1 VTTSAPAPL
10 GEWPHEGLERVERC
24 PACSSTSR
32 RLIYADLVDSTYM
45 RAPGRWQ
52 LFRCVSCSCA
62 YLDPR
67 PNAQTIHLAYDMYY
81 EGASAPPAAGTV
93 RGWRPWR
100 RALRNGYL
108 NSRYGYRAAP
118 SSRLGAL
125 VVPLLPRHR
134 ERADE
139 LVRHLHA
146 REGHARLLDI
156 GCGEGTFLADM
167 QALGWSAQGIEPTG
181 DGAEIARRRGVA
193 VAQAAF
199 PEVSLSANS
208 FDAVTMRLVF
218 EALPDPVEA
227 ILTCRRAL
235 KPGGIF
241 WIASPSLDSLA
252 HRVFG
257 RNWIFLD
264 PPRHAV
270 LYTPSSLI
278 RLMTELGFSI
288 LAMRPSRQAPW
299 SYRTSAAIS
308 RGLPPF
314 RQPPPLSR
322 TLALR
327 ARLADLRALRRPE
340 LADVVVVLARKS

>member
-1 VTTSAPAPL
+1 VTTALPAPL
-10 GEWPHEGLERVERC
+10 GEWPQEGLERVERC
-24 PACSSTSR
+24 PACGNASR
-32 RLIYADLVDSTYM
+32 RLIYGDLVDRTYM

-52 LFRCVSCSCA
+52 LFHCVSCSCA

-67 PNAQTIHLAYDMYY
+67 PSAQTVHLAYDTYY
-81 EGASAPPAAGTV
+81 EGATASAPAGAAP
-93 RGWRPWR
+93 RWR
-100 RALRNGYL
+100 RWRRKLRNGYV

-118 SSRLGAL
+118 SSRLGSL
-125 VVPLLPRHR
+125 LLPLLPRHR

-139 LVRHLHA
+139 LVRHLRA

-167 QALGWSAQGIEPTG
+167 QVLGWSVTGVEPTT
-181 DGAEIARRRGVA
+181 DGAAIARRRGVA
-193 VAQAAF
+193 VTQAAF
-199 PEVSLSANS
+199 PDVSLPPDF

-218 EALPDPVEA
+218 EALHDPVEA
-227 ILTCRRAL
+227 VLTCHRAL
-235 KPGGIF
+235 KPGGIL
-241 WIASPSLDSLA
+241 WIATPSLDSLA

-270 LYTPSSLI
+270 LYRPSSLI
-278 RLMTELGFSI
+278 RLVRGLGFDVFA
-288 LAMRPSRQAPW
+288 LRPSRQAPW

-314 RQPPPLSR
+314 RQPPALSPA
-322 TLALR
+322 LALR
-327 ARLADLRALRRPE
+327 ARLADMKALRRPQ